1 MMWWCWRKLRLL
13 VLFSSILYV
22 LVIFLWLTDES
33 QALGQTFSVYYTITV
48 VLHKKVTDLICYIQ
62 TVNLAFIEH
71 TSIFAYVFMY
81 FRYIFDN
88 TVISSKI
95 TGHVTRDHLELIFV
109 NYTVLLVLRNVKYS
123 PHILQKFPG
132 HLVAWGIS
140 GYINTCT

>member
-1 MMWWCWRKLRLL
+1 MLEEIAFISFIFFYIVCFGYIL
-13 VLFSSILYV
+13 VANRWKSGTWPNI
-22 LVIFLWLTDES
+22 
-33 QALGQTFSVYYTITV
+33 SVYYTITV

-71 TSIFAYVFMY
+71 TSIFTYVFMY

-132 HLVAWGIS
+132 HLVAWGIL